1 MALKFDFNKLR
12 TAVARWTTGV
22 DTAKGA
28 LAGGDEALYTPH
40 MRLARPVEY
49 IKNLSDAAVTR
60 TLLDAESGTM
70 FIVSMAEVDYN
81 VTLTL
86 PTAAGSAGVY
96 FDFILNVA
104 SDDDADLIITTGL
117 DATDIYGT
125 IDTLAAVSTNLI
137 VNGKSAITLDG
148 SVAQTVGVRLT
159 LLCDGVHWHLSGHCP
174 TAVGTPHVTSATAA

>member
-1 MALKFDFNKLR
+1 MAIKFDFNKLR
-12 TAVARWTTGV
+12 TAVTGWTAGV
-22 DTAKGA
+22 DLAKGS
-28 LAGGDEALYTPH
+28 LTAGEEAMYTPH
-40 MRLARPVEY
+40 MRHVRPVEN
-49 IKNLSDAAVTR
+49 ISNASVVTR

-70 FIVSMAEVDYN
+70 FICSMAAVDNN

-96 FDFILNVA
+96 FDFFLNVA

-125 IDTLAAVSTNLI
+125 LDTLAAVSTNLI